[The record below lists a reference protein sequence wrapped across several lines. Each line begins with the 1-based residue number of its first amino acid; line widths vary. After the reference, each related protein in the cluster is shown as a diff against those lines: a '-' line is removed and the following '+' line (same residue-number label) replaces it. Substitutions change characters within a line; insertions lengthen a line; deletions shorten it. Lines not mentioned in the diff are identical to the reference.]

1 MSTVVENFDSV
12 VLDVLKEIGNIG
24 AGNAATALA
33 KMISKK
39 VDMKVPLVNV
49 LDFSEVPEILGG
61 PEMEVVGI
69 FFKLEGEIEGSI
81 MFVLDTNS
89 AQKLIELLMPGI
101 STDGFN
107 EFAFSALQEIG
118 NILAG
123 SYISSLSSLSNLDI
137 KISVPSL
144 ALDMAGAILSVPA
157 IHFGLIGDKI
167 LMIENEFVEEFE
179 KDSVNGFF
187 ILIPE
192 VDSYDILLGSLG
204 VQIWVKC

>member
-1 MSTVVENFDSV
+1 MSQMVEQFDTV

-39 VDMKVPLVNV
+39 VDMKVPRVNV
-49 LDFSEVPEILGG
+49 MDLSEVPEILGG
-61 PEMEVVGI
+61 AEEEVVGI
-69 FFKLEGEIEGSI
+69 FFKLEGELEGSI
-81 MFVLDTNS
+81 MFVLDTKS
-89 AQKLIELLMPGI
+89 ALQLIELLMPGI
-101 STDGFN
+101 SSDGFN
-107 EFAFSALQEIG
+107 DFCFSALQEIG

-157 IHFGLIGDKI
+157 IHFGLMGDKI
-167 LMIENEFVEEFE
+167 LIIENEFVEDLAA
-179 KDSVNGFF
+179 DSVNGFF

-192 VDSYDILLGSLG
+192 VDSYDVLLKSLG
-204 VQIWVKC
+204 VQI

>member
-1 MSTVVENFDSV
+1 MGTIVEKFDTVI
-12 VLDVLKEIGNIG
+12 LDVLKEIGNIG

-39 VDMKVPLVNV
+39 VDMKVPRVNV
-49 LDFSEVPEILGG
+49 LDFAEVPEILGG
-61 PEMEVVGI
+61 PEKEVVGI

-81 MFVLDTNS
+81 MFVLDTHS
-89 AQKLIELLMPGI
+89 AEQLIELLMPGI
-101 STDGFN
+101 TTEGFN
-107 EFAFSALQEIG
+107 DFCFSALQEIG

-123 SYISSLSSLSNLDI
+123 SYISSLSSLSNLEV

-167 LMIENEFVEEFE
+167 LIIENEFIELVDN
-179 KDSVNGFF
+179 DSVNGFF

-192 VDSYDILLGSLG
+192 VDSYDVLLKSLG
-204 VQIWVKC
+204 VQI

>member
-1 MSTVVENFDSV
+1 MGTIVEKFDTI
-12 VLDVLKEIGNIG
+12 VLDVLKEVGNIG

-39 VDMKVPLVNV
+39 VDMKVPRVNV
-49 LDFSEVPEILGG
+49 LEFAEVPEILGG
-61 PEMEVVGI
+61 PEEEVVGI

-81 MFVLDTNS
+81 MFVLDFQS
-89 AQKLIELLMPGI
+89 ANRLIELLMPGI
-101 STDGFN
+101 TNDGFN
-107 EFAFSALQEIG
+107 EFCYSALQEIG

-123 SYISSLSSLSNLDI
+123 SYVSSLSSLSSLDI

-157 IHFGLIGDKI
+157 IHFGLMGDKI
-167 LMIENEFVEEFE
+167 LIIENEFIELVEN
-179 KDSVNGFF
+179 DSVNGFF

-192 VDSYDILLGSLG
+192 VDSYDTLLESLG
-204 VQIWVKC
+204 VQI

>member
-1 MSTVVENFDSV
+1 MGSIVEKFDTI
-12 VLDVLKEIGNIG
+12 VLDVLKEVGNIG

-39 VDMKVPLVNV
+39 VDMKVPQVNV
-49 LDFSEVPEILGG
+49 LEFSEVPELLGG
-61 PEMEVVGI
+61 PEEEVVGI

-81 MFVLDTNS
+81 MFVLDTSS
-89 AQKLIELLMPGI
+89 AGRLIELLMPGI
-101 STDGFN
+101 TNDGFN
-107 EFAFSALQEIG
+107 EFCFSALQEIG

-157 IHFGLIGDKI
+157 IHFGLMGDKI
-167 LMIENEFVEEFE
+167 LIIENEFIELVDH
-179 KDSVNGFF
+179 DSVNGFF

-192 VDSYDILLGSLG
+192 VDSYDTLLQSLG
-204 VQIWVKC
+204 VQI

>member
-1 MSTVVENFDSV
+1 MSDVVEKFDTI

-49 LDFSEVPEILGG
+49 MEFHEVPEILGG
-61 PEMEVVGI
+61 PEREVVGI
-69 FFKLEGEIEGSI
+69 FFKLEGELEGSI
-81 MFVLDTNS
+81 MFVLDTPS
-89 AQKLIELLMPGI
+89 AEQLIELLMPGI
-101 STDGFN
+101 TNDGLN
-107 EFAFSALQEIG
+107 EFCFSALQEIG

-167 LMIENEFVEEFE
+167 LMIENEFVELVEN
-179 KDSVNGFF
+179 DSVNGYF

-192 VDSYDILLGSLG
+192 IDSYDILLRSLG
-204 VQIWVKC
+204 VQI

>member
-1 MSTVVENFDSV
+1 MSTAIEKFDSV
-12 VLDVLKEIGNIG
+12 ILDVLKEIGNIG

-81 MFVLDTNS
+81 MFVLDTES
-89 AQKLIELLMPGI
+89 AMKLIELLMPGI

-123 SYISSLSSLSNLDI
+123 SYISSLSSLSDLDI

-167 LMIENEFVEEFE
+167 LMIENEFVEEIE
-179 KDSVNGFF
+179 QDSVNGFF

-192 VDSYDILLGSLG
+192 VDSYDTLLGSLG
-204 VQIWVKC
+204 VQI

>member
-1 MSTVVENFDSV
+1 MGTIVEKFDTI
-12 VLDVLKEIGNIG
+12 VLDVLKEVGNIG

-39 VDMKVPLVNV
+39 VDMKVPQVNV

-61 PEMEVVGI
+61 PEEEVVGI
-69 FFKLEGEIEGSI
+69 FFKFDGEIEGSI
-81 MFVLDTNS
+81 MFVLDILS
-89 AQKLIELLMPGI
+89 ANRLIELLMPGI
-101 STDGFN
+101 THDGFN
-107 EFAFSALQEIG
+107 EFCYSALQEIG

-123 SYISSLSSLSNLDI
+123 SYVSSLSSLSNLEI

-157 IHFGLIGDKI
+157 IHFGLMGDKI
-167 LMIENEFVEEFE
+167 LIIENEFIELVEN
-179 KDSVNGFF
+179 DSVNGFF

-192 VDSYDILLGSLG
+192 VDSYDTLLESLG
-204 VQIWVKC
+204 VQI

>member
-1 MSTVVENFDSV
+1 MSTVVEKFDSV

-204 VQIWVKC
+204 VQI

>member
-1 MSTVVENFDSV
+1 MSELVEQFDTV
-12 VLDVLKEIGNIG
+12 VLDVLKEVGNIG

-49 LDFSEVPEILGG
+49 LEFSEVPEILGG
-61 PEMEVVGI
+61 PEEEVVGI

-81 MFVLDTNS
+81 MFVLETKS
-89 AQKLIELLMPGI
+89 ALQLIELLMPGI
-101 STDGFN
+101 SSDGFN
-107 EFAFSALQEIG
+107 EFCFSALQEIG

-167 LMIENEFVEEFE
+167 LIIENEFVEEPSAE
-179 KDSVNGFF
+179 SVNGFF

-192 VDSYDILLGSLG
+192 VDSYDTLLKSLG
-204 VQIWVKC
+204 VQI

>member
-1 MSTVVENFDSV
+1 MTRAVENFDTV
-12 VLDVLKEIGNIG
+12 ILDVLKEIGNIG

-39 VDMKVPLVNV
+39 VDMKVPRVNV

-61 PEMEVVGI
+61 PEEEVVGI
-69 FFKLEGEIEGSI
+69 FFKLEGQIEGSI
-81 MFVLDTNS
+81 MFLLKVES
-89 AQKLIELLMPGI
+89 ALQLIELLMPGI
-101 STDGFN
+101 ASEGFN
-107 EFAFSALQEIG
+107 EFCFSALQEIG

-123 SYISSLSSLSNLDI
+123 SYISSLSSLSSLDI

-167 LMIENEFVEEFE
+167 LIIENEFVELVE
-179 KDSVNGFF
+179 KDSVNGYF

-192 VDSYDILLGSLG
+192 VDSYDTLLKSLG
-204 VQIWVKC
+204 VQI

>member
-1 MSTVVENFDSV
+1 MSRVIENFDTV

-49 LDFSEVPEILGG
+49 LDLSDVPEILGG
-61 PEMEVVGI
+61 AEEEVVGI

-81 MFVLDTNS
+81 MFVLDTQS
-89 AQKLIELLMPGI
+89 ALKLIELLMPGI
-101 STDGFN
+101 SSDGFN
-107 EFAFSALQEIG
+107 EFCFSALQEIG

-137 KISVPSL
+137 KISIPSL

-157 IHFGLIGDKI
+157 IHFGLMGDKI
-167 LMIENEFVEEFE
+167 LIIENEFVEDLSE
-179 KDSVNGFF
+179 DSVNGFF

-192 VDSYDILLGSLG
+192 VDSYDVLFKSLG
-204 VQIWVKC
+204 VQI

>member
-1 MSTVVENFDSV
+1 MSTAIEKFDSV
-12 VLDVLKEIGNIG
+12 ILDVLKEIGNIG

-81 MFVLDTNS
+81 MFVLDTES
-89 AQKLIELLMPGI
+89 AMKLIELLMPGI

-167 LMIENEFVEEFE
+167 LMIENEFVEEIE
-179 KDSVNGFF
+179 QDSVNGFF

-192 VDSYDILLGSLG
+192 VDSYDTLLGSLG
-204 VQIWVKC
+204 VQI

>member
-1 MSTVVENFDSV
+1 MSNVIENFDTV
-12 VLDVLKEIGNIG
+12 ILDVLKEVGNIG

-39 VDMKVPLVNV
+39 VDMKVPLVSV
-49 LDFSEVPEILGG
+49 MDLAEVPEILGG
-61 PEMEVVGI
+61 PEKEVVGI
-69 FFKLEGEIEGSI
+69 FFKLEGELEGSI
-81 MFVLDTNS
+81 MFVLDTAS
-89 AQKLIELLMPGI
+89 AESLIELLMPGI
-101 STDGFN
+101 ATDGFN
-107 EFAFSALQEIG
+107 DFCFSALQEIG

-167 LMIENEFVEEFE
+167 LIIENEFIELVDN
-179 KDSVNGFF
+179 DSVNGFF

-192 VDSYDILLGSLG
+192 VDSYDVLLKSLG
-204 VQIWVKC
+204 VQI

>member
-1 MSTVVENFDSV
+1 MSDVVEKFDTV
-12 VLDVLKEIGNIG
+12 ILDVLKEIGNIG

-49 LDFSEVPEILGG
+49 MDFSEVPEILGG
-61 PEMEVVGI
+61 PEKEVVGI

-81 MFVLDTNS
+81 MFVLDTTS
-89 AQKLIELLMPGI
+89 AQHLIELLMPGI
-101 STDGFN
+101 TSDGFN
-107 EFAFSALQEIG
+107 DFCFSALQEIG

-123 SYISSLSSLSNLDI
+123 SYISSLSALSNLDI

-157 IHFGLIGDKI
+157 IHFGLMGDKI
-167 LMIENEFVEEFE
+167 LIIENEFVELVES
-179 KDSVNGFF
+179 DSVNGFF

-192 VDSYDILLGSLG
+192 VDSYDVLLSSLG
-204 VQIWVKC
+204 VQI

>member
-1 MSTVVENFDSV
+1 MSTIVENFDSI

-49 LDFSEVPEILGG
+49 LEFAEVPELLGG
-61 PEMEVVGI
+61 PEKEVVGI

-81 MFVLDTNS
+81 MFVLGTDS

-101 STDGFN
+101 TTEGFN
-107 EFAFSALQEIG
+107 DFCFSALQEIG

-123 SYISSLSSLSNLDI
+123 SYVSSLSSLSNLDI
-137 KISVPSL
+137 KISIPSL

-167 LMIENEFVEEFE
+167 LIIENEFVEEME
-179 KDSVNGFF
+179 ENNVNGFF

-192 VDSYDILLGSLG
+192 VDSYDTLLSSLG
-204 VQIWVKC
+204 VQI